1 MARLKAQVSQTLTND
16 LNKLAS
22 GYRSAASKMTLPGQ
36 TGELPASLAGGI
48 GDKATAS
55 LQMWRK
61 AQTDVTVAEAAMVA
75 KMREADSAAS
85 AQSGSFGKLTAGAK
99 GMVVPLLA
107 VGTAVAGA
115 HKVMAET
122 IAYEN
127 LIARLSGVTGG
138 ADEAV
143 LAFNRLEEISDGTIF
158 TENQLTE
165 AFLHL
170 KQTGLDASEKS
181 LKAFANI
188 ASATGQSMD
197 QLAEMTL
204 SASMG
209 IFRSMQS
216 MGIRAVA
223 DGNKVRLTFKGVTTT
238 IGNSA
243 REIQEY
249 LVKIGETDFAGAAAR
264 QLDTMGGAVKRL
276 EDSWGDLFR
285 ELGRNAVGEFI
296 QTGMKAAASAVDGV
310 TAAVEALFYTMSKKP
325 KEMSAAKK
333 AILAGFLGEQEWGA
347 TQGSIEERYAALM
360 GKQEAAFTNKGEQ
373 QRLEEY
379 RARVKEIKEL
389 SWEAMQGGYAFDERT
404 MLKAA
409 EQEYIRGAG
418 GKGSPPAAAK
428 KETESLEDWEYRVK
442 LLTKKAIEER
452 DALTDKEAQDTAQ
465 KRYDLEE
472 SLRQMDERFREE
484 ERRELEENARMR
496 EGLFDGLLTEEEELR
511 KSYER
516 RLADIEE
523 YNARDIGFA
532 RESVALKAR
541 LQEDYEQKMLQ
552 LELGRVGQATQN
564 AEALF
569 GSLAEVSKNWG
580 GEQSAGYRAMFAT
593 QKAFAVASATVA
605 GGQAMA
611 EAMKLGWPAGIP
623 AGIAAMAQIAKAMA
637 MISSANYSGAY
648 DSGGFIPAGRWGI
661 AGERGPEIVQGPAQV
676 TSRVDTA
683 RALGQQ
689 PIKVVVAPD
698 AAAAEQYM
706 MSAAGER
713 VFLALARKHSVAIR
727 RIVGA

>member
-1 MARLKAQVSQTLTND
+1 MSEVSHLELRVTSDGVVVADKRLQGLTTSGAKAEKT
-16 LNKLAS
+16 
-22 GYRSAASKMTLPGQ
+22 
-36 TGELPASLAGGI
+36 
-48 GDKATAS
+48 
-55 LQMWRK
+55 
-61 AQTDVTVAEAAMVA
+61 TDAL
-75 KMREADSAAS
+75 S
-85 AQSGSFGKLTAGAK
+85 AGAK
-99 GMVVPLLA
+99 RLVGPLLA
-107 VGTAVAGA
+107 VGGAAAAA
-115 HKVMAET
+115 HKVMGET

-127 LIARLSGVTGG
+127 LIARLSGVAGG
-138 ADEAV
+138 AVEAAA
-143 LAFNRLEEISDGTIF
+143 AFETLEKLSDKTIF
-158 TENQLTE
+158 TENQMAE
-165 AFLHL
+165 AFLYL
-170 KQTGLDASEKS
+170 EQTGLDGSERA

-188 ASATGQSMD
+188 ASATGQSMGN
-197 QLAEMTL
+197 LAEMTL

-249 LVKIGETDFAGAAAR
+249 LVRIGETDFAGAAER
-264 QLDTMGGAVKRL
+264 QLDTMGGAVKEL
-276 EDSWGDLFR
+276 GDAWGDLFR
-285 ELGRNAVGEFI
+285 EIGRSAIGDAI
-296 QTGMKAAASAVDGV
+296 KTSIGAAATVVGGV
-310 TAAVEALFYTMSKKP
+310 TTVVEGLLYTISKKADELNAKQRKNLQNFISQAATMP
-325 KEMSAAKK
+325 RADDDTDVVGDREKELRYLKERGLYITEQQIAAARAADAEGRQSWGTGATQEGKDAQTKLEEIFKATDEAVNKSNHRLQKYIEDRQHILEMSANPEFEFDSRQA
-333 AILAGFLGEQEWGA
+333 LADLDA
-347 TQGSIEERYAALM
+347 AYAA
-360 GKQEAAFTNKGEQ
+360 EAGGGDAPQAGPK
-373 QRLEEY
+373 
-379 RARVKEIKEL
+379 KEI
-389 SWEAMQGGYAFDERT
+389 
-404 MLKAA
+404 
-409 EQEYIRGAG
+409 
-418 GKGSPPAAAK
+418 
-428 KETESLEDWEYRVK
+428 ESLEDWEYRVK

-452 DALTDKEAQDTAQ
+452 DALMDKEAQDTAQ

-484 ERRELEENARMR
+484 ERREMQENAQMR
-496 EGLFDGLLTEEEELR
+496 EALFDGLLTEEEELR

-552 LELGRVGQATQN
+552 LEMGRVGQATQN

-569 GSLAEVSKNWG
+569 GSLAEVAKNSG

-661 AGERGPEIVQGPAQV
+661 AGERGPEVVQGPAHV
-676 TSRVDTA
+676 TSRADTA
-683 RALGQQ
+683 KMLGGQS
-689 PIKVVVAPD
+689 IKIVTAPD
-698 AAAAEQYM
+698 PAAAEQYM
-706 MSAAGER
+706 HSAAGER
-713 VFLALARKHSVAIR
+713 LIMAVVRRNSATIR
-727 RIVGA
+727 RM